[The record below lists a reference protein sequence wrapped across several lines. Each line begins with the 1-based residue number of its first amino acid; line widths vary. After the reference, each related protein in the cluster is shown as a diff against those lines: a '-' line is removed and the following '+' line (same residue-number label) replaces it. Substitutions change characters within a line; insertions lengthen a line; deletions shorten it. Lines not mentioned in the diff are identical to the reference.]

1 LDEHIPV
8 LAAILSDISDDSDT
22 NFIRVLLASEFQ
34 QQNNEEH
41 FKTNKT
47 PNEISRLQ
55 TLLGHVIKAVGIVVF
70 FWYQKTRALSR
81 EESKVNVD

>member
-1 LDEHIPV
+1 LATLDEHIPV

-34 QQNNEEH
+34 QQNKEEH
-41 FKTNKT
+41 FETNKT
-47 PNEISRLQ
+47 PNEISCLQ

-70 FWYQKTRALSR
+70 F
-81 EESKVNVD
+81 

>member
-1 LDEHIPV
+1 MDEHIPV

-34 QQNNEEH
+34 QQNKEEH
-41 FKTNKT
+41 FETNKT
-47 PNEISRLQ
+47 PNEISCLQ

>member
-1 LDEHIPV
+1 MDEHIPV

-22 NFIRVLLASEFQ
+22 NVIHVLLASEFQ
-34 QQNNEEH
+34 QQNKEEH

-47 PNEISRLQ
+47 PNEISCLQ